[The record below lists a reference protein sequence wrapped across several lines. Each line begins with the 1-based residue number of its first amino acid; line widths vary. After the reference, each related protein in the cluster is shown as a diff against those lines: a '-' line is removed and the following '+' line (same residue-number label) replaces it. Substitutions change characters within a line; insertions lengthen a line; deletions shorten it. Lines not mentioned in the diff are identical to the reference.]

1 MIYKSY
7 LVEKNIEQIKGKFV
21 LFYGEN
27 FGMQN
32 DFKEI
37 IRNIDSEIE
46 IIKFDQDEIIKNIEY
61 FFKEVLNFSLFEKK
75 KIYFINNS
83 NDKIL
88 PIIEEIEKKIDQQ
101 KIYLFSNLLEKKS
114 KLRNYFEKSSQ
125 HAIVPCYLDN
135 EISFKN
141 IIQKKLKDFKGLS
154 PEIINLIIENC
165 NYDRVKLNNELN
177 KISLFFEDKNLK
189 KKEIKSLLN
198 IEVHDDFN
206 ALRDVAIKGDITN
219 TNRLLNN
226 SVIEADKSTYYLAS
240 INQRFS
246 KLHSI
251 CEIQKD
257 KNIEQALNNI
267 KPPIF
272 WKEKPM
278 FLEQLKKW
286 NTSNINEIQND
297 IYNLE
302 IKIKTTSI
310 IDKNIIIKKL
320 IVDIC
325 NLANAS

>member
-7 LVEKNIEQIKGKFV
+7 LVEKNIEQIRSKLV

-27 FGMQN
+27 LGMQN
-32 DFKEI
+32 DFKES
-37 IRNIDSEIE
+37 IRKINSGIE
-46 IIKFDQDEIIKNIEY
+46 IIKFDQDEVIKDVEY

-75 KIYFINNS
+75 KIYFINNV

-88 PIIEEIEKKIDQQ
+88 SIIEEIGQKIDQQ

-114 KLRNYFEKSSQ
+114 KLRNYFEKSSE
-125 HAIVPCYLDN
+125 HAIIPCYLDN

-141 IIQKKLKDFKGLS
+141 IILKKLKDFKGLS
-154 PEIINLIIENC
+154 PEITNLIVENC

-177 KISLFFEDKNLK
+177 KIVLYFEDKSLK
-189 KKEIKSLLN
+189 KKELLSLLN

-219 TNRLLNN
+219 TNKLLNN

-246 KLHSI
+246 KLYSI
-251 CEIQKD
+251 CEIRND
-257 KNIEQALNNI
+257 KNIERALNDI

-278 FLEQLKKW
+278 FLDQLKKW
-286 NTSNINEIQND
+286 NTSNINKIQNE

-302 IKIKTTSI
+302 IRIKSTSL
-310 IDKNIIIKKL
+310 IDKDIIIKKL